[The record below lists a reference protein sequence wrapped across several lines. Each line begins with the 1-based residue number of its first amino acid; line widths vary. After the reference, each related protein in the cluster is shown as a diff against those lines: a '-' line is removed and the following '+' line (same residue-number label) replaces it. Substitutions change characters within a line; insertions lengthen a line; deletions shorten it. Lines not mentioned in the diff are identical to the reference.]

1 MNFVVKPLIY
11 LLNNFQESSHDFLQT
26 VAANIKTIV
35 LPDNEIVQHA
45 GDIGRDMYILS
56 KVSFLLLA
64 LCLFCNI
71 FIHTTVKIYGLKINT
86 IQVFC
91 NLSKILIRVIAK

>member
-71 FIHTTVKIYGLKINT
+71 HSYNCKNIWVKNKYNSSFL
-86 IQVFC
+86 
-91 NLSKILIRVIAK
+91 